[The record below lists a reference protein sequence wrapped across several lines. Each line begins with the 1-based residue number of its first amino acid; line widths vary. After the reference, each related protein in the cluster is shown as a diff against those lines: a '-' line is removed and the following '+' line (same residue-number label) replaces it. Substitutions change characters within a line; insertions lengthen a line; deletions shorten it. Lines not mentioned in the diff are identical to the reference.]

1 METVSGRNEEEG
13 FFSFFWA
20 GWSETLFVSRF
31 KRWGGQLISLSPR
44 RGNVGEEVVVGTNV
58 IFLALA
64 DGERM
69 SRRRSCCPAAIKN
82 ILCMSL
88 NDHLFFSD
96 ILKN

>member
-1 METVSGRNEEEG
+1 MGVTRRRVFFLSFGRDG
-13 FFSFFWA
+13 A
-20 GWSETLFVSRF
+20 RLFLCRAS
-31 KRWGGQLISLSPR
+31 KGGGGGGKQLISLSPR

>member
-1 METVSGRNEEEG
+1 MGVTRRRG
-13 FFSFFWA
+13 FFFLLGGMERDSFCVA
-20 GWSETLFVSRF
+20 LQKV
-31 KRWGGQLISLSPR
+31 GGGRQLISLSPR

-69 SRRRSCCPAAIKN
+69 SRRRSCCPAVIKN